1 MTVPIQAIP
10 GVVILSIE
18 YAPNG
23 LDWARVYD
31 NECVGWLVDESV
43 PATEASRE
51 TREIDPRAPSVTGF
65 HAPYPL
71 IVGSLAKPAPA
82 TAPIISPQWAKYT
95 DPAVIVPDVARM
107 RLHDFLTWLATNNGA
122 RRPVSSWFAVSSGLY
137 NGYVTWARANP
148 ELTWGDPLT

>member
-1 MTVPIQAIP
+1 MTVAIQALP

-23 LDWARVYD
+23 LDWCRVYD
-31 NECVGWLVDESV
+31 NEAVGWLVEESV
-43 PATEASRE
+43 PITAAS
-51 TREIDPRAPSVTGF
+51 REIDPRAPSVTGQ

-71 IVGSLAKPAPA
+71 IVGSLATKAPV

-107 RLHDFLTWLATNNGA
+107 RLGDFLTWLATNNGA
-122 RRPVSSWFAVSSGLY
+122 HRPVSSWFAVSSGLY

-148 ELTWGDPLT
+148 ELTFGDPLQ